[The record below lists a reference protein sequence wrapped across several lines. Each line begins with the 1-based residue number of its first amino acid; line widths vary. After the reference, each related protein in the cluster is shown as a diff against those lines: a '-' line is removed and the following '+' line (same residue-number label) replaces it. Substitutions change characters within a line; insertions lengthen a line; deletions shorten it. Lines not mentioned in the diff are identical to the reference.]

1 MHPYLRGYLLLIALF
16 ICTSICTAT
25 PVSFQA
31 PKLKMPKDTAVK
43 TKLLKKIITALQF
56 RANVRAKQK
65 ERIVTIINGVFADSM
80 IVTAKDIAHLNEELS
95 RQENQHFDSL
105 RSLIHAISI
114 HADDS
119 VDVVPPAPSENK
131 SISESEFNALVS
143 KIIPIL
149 QQKDK
154 EKDETNDT
162 ARQEKLKRIQA
173 FFNRPPGQID
183 TLRISENVGRRY
195 ILHLGD
201 SASVTGIHPFWMGDK
216 YLNYN
221 FAALSTLSFYGLTAD
236 GTTGQIK
243 KMYDPAALKVLAA
256 AQQANCNTTFT
267 LYNPGN
273 LLDHEPAQLL
283 YIDSLL
289 PVMQQ
294 HNVGGINIWFGELPH
309 HDREAFTRFVSL
321 MVHYLRRD
329 NNRRYQISVTIPSN
343 DNELAYD
350 LRAMDTLVDHF
361 IIDFTQP
368 DKKTAGATAPLKGNA
383 ARALQPVIARYLN
396 LNIAP
401 RKFIALLSYQ
411 GTIWKVGR
419 NGVANSYGGTISY
432 NDIKKRFPSDTAVFY
447 DEVAAAAI
455 LEEKKD
461 NGEVSS
467 QIWFDDA
474 TTLDIKYDYIKGQ
487 GLGGV
492 AIWPLGADDG
502 YSELWEGL
510 ADKFISIDTTFID
523 TVPLVDQPAP
533 PLTFWERIVRR
544 FHIERDAIIRLS
556 RNPCSVKSDEY
567 KSDDYVTW
575 ITIFF
580 TLITIAAGL
589 FYAYQV
595 RMQRL
600 TPMLRKRL
608 LWLFI
613 GLLLFTFFC
622 AVATVFLSKHVPW
635 LGVTDDPDG
644 CKPISLS
651 VVVIVFFSGVGLGM
665 LIMRLFVFPG
675 LSKEEKP

>member
-1 MHPYLRGYLLLIALF
+1 
-16 ICTSICTAT
+16 
-25 PVSFQA
+25 
-31 PKLKMPKDTAVK
+31 
-43 TKLLKKIITALQF
+43 
-56 RANVRAKQK
+56 
-65 ERIVTIINGVFADSM
+65 
-80 IVTAKDIAHLNEELS
+80 
-95 RQENQHFDSL
+95 
-105 RSLIHAISI
+105 
-114 HADDS
+114 
-119 VDVVPPAPSENK
+119 
-131 SISESEFNALVS
+131 
-143 KIIPIL
+143 
-149 QQKDK
+149 
-154 EKDETNDT
+154 
-162 ARQEKLKRIQA
+162 
-173 FFNRPPGQID
+173 
-183 TLRISENVGRRY
+183 
-195 ILHLGD
+195 
-201 SASVTGIHPFWMGDK
+201 
-216 YLNYN
+216 
-221 FAALSTLSFYGLTAD
+221 
-236 GTTGQIK
+236 
-243 KMYDPAALKVLAA
+243 
-256 AQQANCNTTFT
+256 
-267 LYNPGN
+267 
-273 LLDHEPAQLL
+273 
-283 YIDSLL
+283 
-289 PVMQQ
+289 
-294 HNVGGINIWFGELPH
+294 VGGINIWFGELPH
-309 HDREAFTRFVSL
+309 HDRDAFTRFVSL
-321 MVHYLRRD
+321 MVHYFRRD
-329 NNRRYQISVTIPSN
+329 NNRRYQISVTVPSN
-343 DNELAYD
+343 DSELAYD

-383 ARALQPVIARYLN
+383 TRALQPVISRYLN

-401 RKFIALLSYQ
+401 KKFIALLSYQ

-419 NGVANSYGGTISY
+419 NGVANIYGGTISY

-461 NGEVSS
+461 NGEVAS

-474 TTLDIKYDYIKGQ
+474 TTLDIKYDYIKGK

-533 PLTFWERIVRR
+533 PLTLWERIVRR
-544 FHIERDAIIRLS
+544 FHIEKKAIIELS
-556 RNPCSVKSDEY
+556 KNPCNVPADSY
-567 KSDDYVTW
+567 RSDDYVMW

-600 TPMLRKRL
+600 TPTLRKRL

-622 AVATVFLSKHVPW
+622 AGATMFLSKHIPW
-635 LGVTDDPDG
+635 LGVTDDPGG